1 MYVNVY
7 FNAQQGIKKN
17 FMYREDFENERI
29 LDSFFYLRCF
39 LEGMKAKRSKF
50 LSRHFCFK
58 SNVKCPVKPTK
69 EKKNSNAIWHTRFIS

>member
-1 MYVNVY
+1 
-7 FNAQQGIKKN
+7 
-17 FMYREDFENERI
+17 MYREDFENERI
-29 LDSFFYLRCF
+29 LDSFFYLRCS
-39 LEGMKAKRSKF
+39 LEGMKAKRLL